1 MTKRIFFE
9 RFDDPEREAMDN
21 KREFTVGYQQLQED
35 STGQTHC
42 AYVYWRATP
51 PDVIAALEQN
61 PMLWAAVMA
70 HWSMVVRR
78 EDAQPNTG
86 DVEAIVAI
94 LSKCMVTR
102 VGAREIAQEI
112 VAYFAGRA
120 QPPEVGDVTA
130 LADEMF
136 AAYRDDFHGKIV
148 AQGTMGVIRLLA
160 RVAASRFAAR
170 EAQPREALT
179 RAKNDLQHI
188 AAEASDGTLDT
199 SATLE
204 SVLLAATAAVGEIDA
219 ALANPSTSA
228 QRYAA
233 LEVAVDGIERFLKVA
248 TADPGATLGP
258 IAANALA
265 EARRRVDALRALDGG
280 ERG

>member
-1 MTKRIFFE
+1 MTERIFFE

-21 KREFTVGYQQLQED
+21 KRELTVGYQQLQED

-51 PDVIAALEQN
+51 ADVIAVLEQN

-78 EDAQPNTG
+78 EDAQPNAG
-86 DVEAIVAI
+86 DVEAYNEA
-94 LSKCMVTR
+94 LR
-102 VGAREIAQEI
+102 A
-112 VAYFAGRA
+112 AGYV
-120 QPPEVGDVTA
+120 PPKRGP
-130 LADEMF
+130 LAD
-136 AAYRDDFHGKIV
+136 AARAFYGRLNIDYPWEQLEPVERRKYEREFEKIAGPYV
-148 AQGTMGVIRLLA
+148 
-160 RVAASRFAAR
+160 AAR
-170 EAQPREALT
+170 EAQLREALT

-204 SVLLAATAAVGEIDA
+204 SVLLAATAGVGEIDA

-265 EARRRVDALRALDGG
+265 EARRRVDALRALDRG